1 MEYFCWEMAKLLI
14 SMLRMGLTLDRRV
27 VSPQNRKNA
36 IKKDAWLSHLSSKYR
51 KFSLDRR
58 LRLTLDLS
66 VSP

>member
-1 MEYFCWEMAKLLI
+1 MEYFCWEMTKLLL
-14 SMLRMGLTLDRRV
+14 SKLRMGITLDRRV

-36 IKKDAWLSHLSSKYR
+36 IKKEAWLSHLSSKYR